1 MLSERQTAQT
11 RMENDMTTPDGWKLF
26 ETTRELQIQAYGKDP
41 ESLTGDELADYW
53 SHMHSALIDELS
65 EFLAEVSWK
74 PWSNERGVIKDR
86 KAALGE
92 LIDAQHFMINLAL
105 SIGATEEEFWDAYKE
120 KQKRNRAR
128 QAQAGGYNND
138 AMKCPNCRRELDAEG
153 AYQVNWVDVTKNEA
167 QLECRKCR
175 ETFVLDT
182 IKTGGKLP

>member
-1 MLSERQTAQT
+1 MTDNER
-11 RMENDMTTPDGWKLF
+11 WKWL
-26 ETTRELQIQAYGKDP
+26 ESSKELQIGAYGTDP
-41 ESLTGDELADYW
+41 GELSGEQLGSYW
-53 SHMHSALIDELS
+53 SDMHTALIDELS
-65 EFLAEVSWK
+65 EFLAETNWK
-74 PWSNERGVIKDR
+74 PWSNDRGTIKDR
-86 KAALGE
+86 DAAVGE
-92 LIDAQHFMINLAL
+92 LVDAAHFLANLL
-105 SIGATEEEFWDAYKE
+105 LTLRVTDEEYEERYQQ
-120 KQKRNRAR
+120 KQAKNRAR